1 MIVKVT
7 LVEHDFVGQKGYSL
21 LKIQTNICIFD
32 EKMETNLVWLPER
45 HCRILKSL
53 FVNTTY

>member
-1 MIVKVT
+1 MIVKVS

-32 EKMETNLVWLPER
+32 EKMEKKFGSVAREAL
-45 HCRILKSL
+45 
-53 FVNTTY
+53 

>member
-1 MIVKVT
+1 MIVKVS

-45 HCRILKSL
+45 HCRI
-53 FVNTTY
+53 